1 MKVNVVGAGITGIM
15 SAYYLAKKGCEV
27 TVYDSRPF
35 VAMECSYA
43 NGGQISVC
51 NSETW
56 NNWPTVWKGVKWFFQ
71 KDAPLLIRPWP
82 SFRKIR
88 WLASFLKT
96 TIFDESA
103 RNTATTIMT
112 AIESRKL
119 YEEII
124 KEEGV
129 VFDRTVNGMMHIFTN
144 QADLQNAYKVSELF
158 KAYGCE
164 WEILTP
170 AQVHQRDPALRYFTG
185 ITGGVYT
192 RGDWSGDIHKF
203 CTYMASILK
212 NKYNVKFELG
222 VTVDDPRTLDGA
234 VVLANGHQM
243 YDSAK
248 LIGDFVN
255 VYPVKGYSITIELED
270 KLSQISAPTLPLL
283 DNNVKIVTARLGN
296 RLRVAGTAEFDDV
309 NYDIRRERIE
319 PLLNWVHKNF
329 PAINTHNYSQWACLR
344 PMAADML
351 PIVRK
356 SNTYDNIYFH
366 GGHGHLGW
374 TMAASTGKQV
384 ADLVCTSH

>member
-56 NNWPTVWKGVKWFFQ
+56 NNWPTVWKGVKWFFK
-71 KDAPLLIRPWP
+71 KDAPLLVRPWP
-82 SFRKIR
+82 SFRKIA

-96 TIFDESA
+96 TILNEGV
-103 RNTATTIMT
+103 RNTATTIRI
-112 AIESRKL
+112 ALESRKL

-124 KEEGV
+124 REEGI
-129 VFDRTVNGMMHIFTN
+129 VFDRTTGGMMHIFTN
-144 QADLQNAYKVSELF
+144 ETDLKNAESVAELF
-158 KAYGCE
+158 KANGCE
-164 WEILTP
+164 WMLLTP
-170 AQVHQRDPALRYFTG
+170 EQVRAREPSLRYFTG

-192 RGDWSGDIHKF
+192 SGDWSGDIHKF
-203 CTYMASILK
+203 CTYLASILK
-212 NKYNVKFELG
+212 SKYGVKFELG
-222 VTVDDPRTLDGA
+222 KTIEDPRTLDA
-234 VVLANGHQM
+234 PVVLANGHQL
-243 YDSAK
+243 YDMAK
-248 LIGDFVN
+248 LIDDPIN

-270 KLSQISAPTLPLL
+270 KNSQNSAPVLPLL
-283 DNNVKIVTARLGN
+283 DNNVKIVTARMGN

-309 NYDIRRERIE
+309 NYDIRRDRIE
-319 PLLNWVHKNF
+319 PLLDWVHKNF
-329 PAINTHNYSQWACLR
+329 PGINTHNYSQWACLR
-344 PMAADML
+344 PMSSDML

-356 SNTYDNIYFH
+356 SKTYDNIYFH

-374 TMAASTGKQV
+374 TMAAATGKQV
-384 ADLVCTSH
+384 AELVCAQR